1 MARIKFNKMG
11 NDLPLPAEEG
21 VTQHMRFGM
30 VKVNKAEAKD
40 EDSGTSTMDM
50 NYSLFEDIIYERWQ

>member
-1 MARIKFNKMG
+1 MG
-11 NDLPLPAEEG
+11 NDLPLAAEEG
-21 VTQHMRFGM
+21 ATQHMRFGM